1 MRNGGQVRTVGLAER
16 SKGQKSKE
24 IRPLPSE
31 ETARVSVHN
40 YWPMLKLQP
49 QQPTTK
55 KQVCVNVEKVTAV
68 APDGAAVG

>member
-1 MRNGGQVRTVGLAER
+1 MWRRPW
-16 SKGQKSKE
+16 KE
-24 IRPLPSE
+24 DAAMPLGDIG
-31 ETARVSVHN
+31 VSVHN
-40 YWPMLKLQP
+40 YWPMLKLRR